1 MKEDLIKQSIINIA
15 GMMEVSARTAP
26 KSRGEDFVKILTVT
40 GEDIIRLAD
49 SMHKYGVDRK
59 RKDFDRD
66 AKNVRECHAVVL
78 LGLKD
83 STPLKLNCGACGY
96 PDCKS
101 FKAAKI
107 IDGDFRGPICSYRLI
122 DLGIAVSSAAKTA
135 QIHNADNR
143 IMYRA
148 GVVARHMRLVD
159 WDYVLAIPLSA
170 TGKNIFFDR
179 KT

>member
-1 MKEDLIKQSIINIA
+1 MSENMIKQSIINIA

-26 KSRGEDFVKILTVT
+26 KSRGEDFVKIMTIL
-40 GEDIIRLAD
+40 GDDIERLAD
-49 SMHKYGVDRK
+49 AMLKYGIEREK
-59 RKDFDRD
+59 KDFDRD
-66 AKNVRECHAVVL
+66 SKNVRECHAVVL

-101 FKAAKI
+101 FKAAEI
-107 IDGDFRGPICSYRLI
+107 IDGDFKGPICSYRLI
-122 DLGIAVSSAAKTA
+122 DLGIALGSAAKTA

-148 GVVARHMRLVD
+148 GVVARSMGLVD

-170 TGKNIFFDR
+170 TGKNLFFDR